1 MEHLGNAEQL
11 RRLLAA
17 SNQGVWAMELDEGC
31 APRLYGDATMMRL
44 LGIAGRNLLPEQA
57 YCAWFDHIDPNHLE
71 EVERSVAE
79 MIAGARSEV
88 QYPWRHPE
96 QGETWVRCW
105 GIRNA
110 SYTQGV
116 RLEGLHRDISELH
129 HVQKRVDRL
138 EQIKAEQER
147 KELLLAS
154 VSHDLRTPLNAILG
168 FSELL
173 RNEWDVV
180 RRRVYVDKIMYS
192 GGVLRDLVNDMLDL
206 ARLDAGKMVFT
217 PEPVDVWNEVEGV
230 LGMVRGKAEAKGLAL
245 TFRIHGLVR
254 VRLDRHRFR
263 QVVFNLLENAIKF
276 TDHGSVQVSVWM
288 DEGSVGTGTLFLK
301 VSDTGVG
308 IRVEDLNRILKP
320 YERVESPQRSCAGS
334 GLGLAICQRIVEHD
348 GGRIE
353 VKSELGTGSTF
364 MVVLP
369 GVEKVEDAAAFE
381 EDPQDGGVVSASAEC
396 ADLKV
401 LVVDDIE
408 TNRMVLVLMCRR
420 LGVKVCKEASNA
432 AQALELM
439 RSMRF
444 DLVFSD
450 KKMPGMDGISL
461 VRAVRADPVLSDVRI
476 CLVTADAS
484 VDSRYM
490 LTGADGVLVK
500 PISMERLAK
509 QFGLCSRGRCHMAV

>member
-1 MEHLGNAEQL
+1 M
-11 RRLLAA
+11 
-17 SNQGVWAMELDEGC
+17 
-31 APRLYGDATMMRL
+31 
-44 LGIAGRNLLPEQA
+44 
-57 YCAWFDHIDPNHLE
+57 
-71 EVERSVAE
+71 
-79 MIAGARSEV
+79 
-88 QYPWRHPE
+88 
-96 QGETWVRCW
+96 
-105 GIRNA
+105 
-110 SYTQGV
+110 
-116 RLEGLHRDISELH
+116 
-129 HVQKRVDRL
+129 
-138 EQIKAEQER
+138 
-147 KELLLAS
+147 
-154 VSHDLRTPLNAILG
+154 
-168 FSELL
+168 
-173 RNEWDVV
+173 
-180 RRRVYVDKIMYS
+180 
-192 GGVLRDLVNDMLDL
+192 
-206 ARLDAGKMVFT
+206 
-217 PEPVDVWNEVEGV
+217 
-230 LGMVRGKAEAKGLAL
+230 
-245 TFRIHGLVR
+245 
-254 VRLDRHRFR
+254 
-263 QVVFNLLENAIKF
+263 FNLLENAIKF

-308 IRVEDLNRILKP
+308 IRVEDLSRILKP

-334 GLGLAICQRIVEHD
+334 GLGLAICQRIVEHE

-353 VKSELGTGSTF
+353 VTSEQGSGSTF
-364 MVVLP
+364 TVVLP

-381 EDPQDGGVVSASAEC
+381 EDPRDGDVVSASAEC
-396 ADLKV
+396 ADLNV

-420 LGVKVCKEASNA
+420 LGVRVCREASNA

-461 VRAVRADPVLSDVRI
+461 IRAVRADPVLSDVRI

-509 QFGLCSRGRCHMAV
+509 QFGLCSRGRCHVAV